1 MELHVNGV
9 KLYYRV
15 SGHGPAVILVHGNGE
30 DHSIFD
36 ETAALLSCDY
46 TVYALDSR
54 GHGKSSAVETLGYQN
69 MADDVASFIRKL
81 DIRKPVF
88 CGFSDGA
95 IIGMLVAEQNP
106 GLLSKLILCGGNA
119 YPQGIKE
126 KWFQLFRLISHF
138 DRDPKIRMMLV
149 EPQITEEELK
159 RIEEPV
165 LILAGENDMIKEE
178 HTRYLASKI
187 PDSRLVILPGEN
199 HGSYVVHSRKLY
211 HLIKKFLAEKFPA
224 DLTEKNG
231 QGGVAL
237 AD

>member
-159 RIEEPV
+159 RIAEPV
-165 LILAGENDMIKEE
+165 LILAGENEMIK
-178 HTRYLASKI
+178 
-187 PDSRLVILPGEN
+187 
-199 HGSYVVHSRKLY
+199 
-211 HLIKKFLAEKFPA
+211 
-224 DLTEKNG
+224 
-231 QGGVAL
+231 
-237 AD
+237 

>member
-1 MELHVNGV
+1 MEIRVNGV
-9 KLYYRV
+9 RLYYRV
-15 SGHGPAVILVHGNGE
+15 TGSGPAVILVHGNGE
-30 DHSIFD
+30 DHTIFD
-36 ETAALLSCDY
+36 ETAVLLSRDY

-54 GHGKSSAVETLGYQN
+54 GHGKSSKVETLSYQS

-81 DIRKPVF
+81 EIEKPAF

-106 GLLSKLILCGGNA
+106 GLLSRLVLCGGNA

-126 KWFQLFRLISHF
+126 RWFQLFRFISRF
-138 DRDPKIRMMLV
+138 DRDPKIRLMLT

-159 RIEEPV
+159 RIKEPA

-178 HTRYLASKI
+178 HTRYLAAKI

-211 HLIKKFLAEKFPA
+211 HLIKKFLAEP
-224 DLTEKNG
+224 LG
-231 QGGVAL
+231 QQNEEGCIC
-237 AD
+237 

>member
-54 GHGKSSAVETLGYQN
+54 GHGKSSVVETLGYQN

-106 GLLSKLILCGGNA
+106 GLLSK
-119 YPQGIKE
+119 
-126 KWFQLFRLISHF
+126 R
-138 DRDPKIRMMLV
+138 
-149 EPQITEEELK
+149 
-159 RIEEPV
+159 RI
-165 LILAGENDMIKEE
+165 
-178 HTRYLASKI
+178 
-187 PDSRLVILPGEN
+187 
-199 HGSYVVHSRKLY
+199 
-211 HLIKKFLAEKFPA
+211 
-224 DLTEKNG
+224 
-231 QGGVAL
+231 
-237 AD
+237 

>member
-36 ETAALLSCDY
+36 ETAALLSYDY

-149 EPQITEEELK
+149 EPQITEEELNGLK
-159 RIEEPV
+159 
-165 LILAGENDMIKEE
+165 
-178 HTRYLASKI
+178 
-187 PDSRLVILPGEN
+187 SRCLFWPERTI
-199 HGSYVVHSRKLY
+199 
-211 HLIKKFLAEKFPA
+211 
-224 DLTEKNG
+224 
-231 QGGVAL
+231 
-237 AD
+237 

>member
-54 GHGKSSAVETLGYQN
+54 GHGKSSVVETLGYQN

-119 YPQGIKE
+119 YPQGIMVSAVPPDQPFRQGSEDPDDVGGAADHRGRVKTDCRAGAYSGRRERYDQGRAYPLSGFEDTGQSTRHSSGGKPRQLCGAQQKTVPSYKE
-126 KWFQLFRLISHF
+126 VSCREVPGRSDGKKWTGRSC
-138 DRDPKIRMMLV
+138 
-149 EPQITEEELK
+149 TC
-159 RIEEPV
+159 
-165 LILAGENDMIKEE
+165 
-178 HTRYLASKI
+178 
-187 PDSRLVILPGEN
+187 
-199 HGSYVVHSRKLY
+199 
-211 HLIKKFLAEKFPA
+211 
-224 DLTEKNG
+224 
-231 QGGVAL
+231 
-237 AD
+237 